1 MAQIQKIAKIP
12 DEVRE
17 RVGMK
22 GRERSDEIKAV
33 DNMQVGDVLRITEGN
48 LAPVACLEDCP
59 NQCAR
64 QEEQHTEVRGSM
76 AQAEPKNGLDYI
88 ICQRKDVLYVERVQ

>member
-22 GRERSDEIKAV
+22 GRERSAEIKAV
-33 DNMQVGDVLRITEGN
+33 ANMQVGDVLRMDFK
-48 LAPVACLEDCP
+48 EDEKTRNSIRKCVEAWRKR
-59 NQCAR
+59 NR
-64 QEEQHTEVRGSM
+64 
-76 AQAEPKNGLDYI
+76 KNGLDYI
-88 ICQRKDVLYVERVQ
+88 ICQRKDVLYVERVK

>member
-33 DNMQVGDVLRITEGN
+33 ANMQVGDVLRMDFKGDEKTRNSIRRSVE
-48 LAPVACLEDCP
+48 AWRKR
-59 NQCAR
+59 NQ
-64 QEEQHTEVRGSM
+64 
-76 AQAEPKNGLDYI
+76 KNGLDYI

>member
-22 GRERSDEIKAV
+22 GRERSEEIKAV
-33 DNMQVGDVLRITEGN
+33 ANMQVGDVLRMDFKGDEKTRNSIRKCVE
-48 LAPVACLEDCP
+48 AWRKR
-59 NQCAR
+59 NQ
-64 QEEQHTEVRGSM
+64 
-76 AQAEPKNGLDYI
+76 KNGMDYI